1 MVMMVKEPVDSTG
14 VGETGQSCVRVQVH
28 EYRAGAFDC
37 RPAAVVQEIEVGV
50 RVKGGQAYEVNCSP
64 WSVRE
69 CVVGSLFFRGV
80 IATADDVVS
89 YEFDRVTCTVTV
101 DVRTSGQAT
110 DARSVRGC
118 GSLQQVTA
126 PGLLGDTVLTA
137 DEVNALIGLL
147 EDGSHLF
154 HRTGGVHSAAVATKV
169 GVLCRQEDVSRQAA
183 LDKLMGSC
191 LLENI
196 DAAGTVMLFSG
207 RMPYSIVSRVA
218 MMGCPV
224 VISPGAPTDLSI
236 ELAERCGIT
245 LVGFAKNGCFNAYTH
260 AQRIVATGAWSRK
273 VG

>member
-1 MVMMVKEPVDSTG
+1 MVTKEV
-14 VGETGQSCVRVQVH
+14 VGGIDRSCVRVQVH

-50 RVKGGQAYEVNCSP
+50 RVHGGATYEINCSP

-89 YEFDRVTCTVTV
+89 YEFDRATCTVTV
-101 DVRTSGQAT
+101 DVRDDKGVWGFRPPVAAVPLR
-110 DARSVRGC
+110 DMA
-118 GSLQQVTA
+118 
-126 PGLLGDTVLTA
+126 LTA

-154 HRTGGVHSAAVATKV
+154 HRTGGVHTAAVATKA
-169 GVLCRQEDVSRQAA
+169 GELRRQEDVSRQAA
-183 LDKLMGSC
+183 LDKLMGCC

-196 DAAGTVMLFSG
+196 EVAGTIMLFSG

-218 MMGCPV
+218 MMGCSV

-236 ELAERCGIT
+236 ELAQRCGIT

-260 AQRIVATGAWSRK
+260 AERIVAAGAWSRK